1 MQGNDYSLP
10 LWVETDISKFVSG
23 RLHYCNPSLL
33 PPPPGF
39 QPVGFAVRK
48 DDLSKSI
55 SISLGITKIQHTFDE
70 WVSRLI
76 DLDELPDF
84 IWPAHMDMGDSHP
97 TDGELTIEFTG
108 KPVSE
113 GVRAF
118 AMQYLQEFQVEEK
131 LTHGDSSIVLNTTGI
146 SIRSEDE

>member
-1 MQGNDYSLP
+1 MQGKDYSLP
-10 LWVETDISKFVSG
+10 MWVETDISKFVSG

-33 PPPPGF
+33 SPPPGF

-55 SISLGITKIQHTFDE
+55 SIPLGTTKIRDVFDE
-70 WVSRLI
+70 WASHLI

-84 IWPAHMDMGDSHP
+84 IWPAHMDTVDGHP

-108 KPVSE
+108 MPVSD
-113 GVRAF
+113 GVRTF
-118 AMQYLQEFQVEEK
+118 AQQYLQEFQVEEK
-131 LTHGDSSIVLNTTGI
+131 LTHGDSPIVLNTTGI
-146 SIRSEDE
+146 TIRSEDE